1 MGILQRRFARVAAR
15 SVTAAAV
22 SLGVLGAVTSA
33 TVGAMM
39 AISQAAGAAVINFT
53 DIADGAGFDLSTGGS
68 VAAGA
73 EGSWAFIVG
82 AGVGIKDVGSGISV
96 VGTYSDSAG
105 GDVMKVQDAY
115 FDANS
120 AGLGAC
126 SDIDASAQCNP
137 PNNDN
142 VGAIGGSSNVDGTT
156 FETLT
161 LTFDTNVLLTNVV
174 FAGEGHGFFNGKVD
188 INTIIFDLTNI
199 AVTSINPGLA
209 SKKIYAFSYIPIM
222 NADTVNEFYIESV
235 TFSPV
240 PLPAALPLFLSALA
254 GLALLGRRQR
264 KKAAA

>member
-1 MGILQRRFARVAAR
+1 MGLFQGRFARVAVR

-22 SLGVLGAVTSA
+22 SLAVLGAVTSA
-33 TVGAMM
+33 TVGAVM
-39 AISQAAGAAVINFT
+39 AISQAAGAAVINFA

-96 VGTYSDSAG
+96 EGTYSDSAG
-105 GDVMKVQDAY
+105 GDVNNIQDAY
-115 FDANS
+115 FDAGS

-126 SDIDASAQCNP
+126 SDINGSAQCNP
-137 PNNDN
+137 SDNDN
-142 VGAIGGSSNVDGTT
+142 VGAIGGSTNVGGTT

-161 LTFDTNVLLTNVV
+161 LTFDANVLLTNVV
-174 FAGEGHGFFNGKVD
+174 FAGEGHGFFDGNLD
-188 INTIIFDLTNI
+188 INGVIFDLTNTL
-199 AVTSINPGLA
+199 VTSIDPGLA
-209 SKKIYAFSYIPIM
+209 ATTLYAFSYIPILG
-222 NADTVNEFYIESV
+222 AGTVNEFYIESV